1 MTTKARGR
9 PRGRVKKAYTVRLDS
24 VLAEVLDEFTSIV
37 LKAYPTG
44 SAAEVHEAI
53 FHHFFF
59 TSEEDSA
66 KFEGKSRVLSARPAR
81 DILSYLVQYVSD
93 RELAEEERW
102 FFMHDAPTE
111 EDVQRVT
118 SEQEKIRERDSM
130 AKELRLRQLR
140 QHRASWS
147 EEDQAQ
153 LDKDIKRVSSLLN
166 SSNLSE
172 EKK

>member
-9 PRGRVKKAYTVRLDS
+9 PRGRPKKAYTVRLDS

-59 TSEEDSA
+59 ASEEDSA

-111 EDVQRVT
+111 EEVQRIT
-118 SEQEKIRERDSM
+118 SEHVKLRERQSA
-130 AKELRLRQLR
+130 AKDLRLRQLR

-147 EEDQAQ
+147 EEDQVQ
-153 LDKDIKRVSSLLN
+153 FDNDMQRVSSLLN

>member
-9 PRGRVKKAYTVRLDS
+9 PRGRPKKAYTVRLDS
-24 VLAEVLDEFTSIV
+24 VLAEVLDTFTSIV
-37 LKAYPTG
+37 LEAYPTG

-59 TSEEDSA
+59 ASEEDSA
-66 KFEGKSRVLSARPAR
+66 KYASKSRVLSARPAR

-111 EDVQRVT
+111 EEVQRIT
-118 SEQEKIRERDSM
+118 SEHEKLRERDST

-140 QHRASWS
+140 QYRASWS
-147 EEDQAQ
+147 EEDQVQ
-153 LDKDIKRVSSLLN
+153 LEKDMQRVTSFLN

>member
-9 PRGRVKKAYTVRLDS
+9 PRGRPKKAYTVRLDS
-24 VLAEVLDEFTSIV
+24 VLAEV
-37 LKAYPTG
+37 
-44 SAAEVHEAI
+44 HEAI

-59 TSEEDSA
+59 VTEADSA
-66 KFEGKSRVLSARPAR
+66 KYQEKSRVLSARPAI
-81 DILSYLVQYVSD
+81 DILSYLVEYVSD

-111 EDVQRVT
+111 EDVQRVN
-118 SEQEKIRERDSM
+118 SEREKLRERDST
-130 AKELRLRQLR
+130 AKELRLKQLR
-140 QHRASWS
+140 QYRASWS
-147 EEDQAQ
+147 EEDQVQ
-153 LDKDIKRVSSLLN
+153 LDKEIKRVSSLLN

>member
-9 PRGRVKKAYTVRLDS
+9 PRGRPKKAYTVRLDS
-24 VLAEVLDEFTSIV
+24 VLADVLDMFTSIM
-37 LKAYPTG
+37 LDAHPTS

-53 FHHFFF
+53 FHQFFF
-59 TSEEDSA
+59 VTEEDSA
-66 KFEGKSRVLSARPAR
+66 KYQEKSRVLSARPAR
-81 DILSYLVQYVSD
+81 DILSYLDRYLSD

-111 EDVQRVT
+111 EDVQRYN
-118 SEQEKIRERDSM
+118 SEREKLREKES
-130 AKELRLRQLR
+130 AFKELRLRQLR
-140 QHRASWS
+140 QYRASWS
-147 EEDQAQ
+147 EEDQVQ
-153 LDKDIKRVSSLLN
+153 LDKDMQRVTSFLN

>member
-9 PRGRVKKAYTVRLDS
+9 PRGRPKKAYTVRLDS
-24 VLAEVLDEFTSIV
+24 VLAEVLDMFTSIM
-37 LKAYPTG
+37 LEAYPTG

-53 FHHFFF
+53 FHQFFF
-59 TSEEDSA
+59 VTEADTA
-66 KFEGKSRVLSARPAR
+66 KYASKSRVLSARPAR

-111 EDVQRVT
+111 EDVQRLA
-118 SEQEKIRERDSM
+118 SEHEKLRERDST
-130 AKELRLRQLR
+130 AKELRLKQLR
-140 QHRASWS
+140 QYRASWS
-147 EEDQAQ
+147 EEDQVQ
-153 LDKDIKRVSSLLN
+153 LEKDIKRVVSFLK

>member
-9 PRGRVKKAYTVRLDS
+9 PRGRPKKAYTVRLDS
-24 VLAEVLDEFTSIV
+24 VLAEVLDTFTSIV
-37 LKAYPTG
+37 LEAYPTG

-59 TSEEDSA
+59 ASEEDSA

-111 EDVQRVT
+111 EEVQRIT
-118 SEQEKIRERDSM
+118 SEHVKLRERQSA
-130 AKELRLRQLR
+130 AKDLRLRQLR

-147 EEDQAQ
+147 EEDQVQ
-153 LDKDIKRVSSLLN
+153 LDRDMQRVTSFLN

>member
-9 PRGRVKKAYTVRLDS
+9 PRGRPKKAYTVRLDS
-24 VLAEVLDEFTSIV
+24 VLADVLDMFTSIM
-37 LKAYPTG
+37 LEARPTS

-53 FHHFFF
+53 FHQFFF
-59 TSEEDSA
+59 VTEADTA
-66 KFEGKSRVLSARPAR
+66 KYASKSRVLSARPAR
-81 DILSYLVQYVSD
+81 DILAYLDQYLGD

-111 EDVQRVT
+111 EDVQRLT
-118 SEQEKIRERDSM
+118 SEREKLREIESA
-130 AKELRLRQLR
+130 AKELRLKQLR
-140 QHRASWS
+140 QYRASWS
-147 EEDQAQ
+147 EEDQVQ
-153 LDKDIKRVSSLLN
+153 FDKDIKRVSSLLN